1 MSAAEHS
8 EDLLLQRLA
17 QQGNSGSG
25 GPSTSAA
32 AAAAGGADDPTALVR
47 ATDIENLLRQTVWN
61 QNRLAVPALLVPPG
75 ELLRRGLL
83 HPSYRLQFTSG
94 GSLAS
99 EPLLFLPV
107 ADIPTLKRRRRLIM
121 GPTPLPALAA
131 APKQLPALPAAA
143 AAAVEAAAAA
153 AVASGVAAVPPVHAS
168 AVPVETTAGTALAST
183 LDSMEVDAP
192 SGSDGAQQ
200 GSSSLLQPE
209 TQDGADGGSSAAAMQ
224 SQEGDAVAAAEGAAG
239 EDSGQQLQQ
248 DEQPS
253 GLASEAAEQQRE
265 ASGSEQQET
274 PQEAQQA
281 SGSRQLQALQQAQQQ
296 AQQQARDA
304 TAEVAPVGLAEDDGE
319 EMVEGLL
326 LVSAR
331 TALWGRFPLN
341 GTYYQVLAAIVHK
354 LRQSCHVL
362 LRFGLL
368 PFGRPRCSP
377 PQSAPPACRSTRC
390 LLTMPPARSPSRS
403 AALLHFLTCA
413 PSSQGSCCMQTA
425 VGGGQH
431 SHRCWYAVRRCE
443 NSLSSP
449 LRPLFTAAATLAAG
463 PLQAQ
468 LRALWPQVCPLGW
481 VLRWPLRSACVCGHP
496 MPSCTLP
503 AFPAAV

>member
-1 MSAAEHS
+1 MCGTQLRSPSAGWRLVCCFLLKRSPVHPPLINAQHRQGLLPSFQCLAELSQSHCSLCGSAAEHS

-17 QQGNSGSG
+17 QQGNSGSC

-32 AAAAGGADDPTALVR
+32 AAAAGGAVDPTALVR
-47 ATDIENLLRQTVWN
+47 AADIENLLRQTVWN

-83 HPSYRLQFTSG
+83 HPCYRLQFLSG

-143 AAAVEAAAAA
+143 TAAVKAAAAA
-153 AVASGVAAVPPVHAS
+153 AVASGIAAVPPVQPS
-168 AVPVETTAGTALAST
+168 AAPVETTAGAAVVST

-192 SGSDGAQQ
+192 SGSAGAQQ

-224 SQEGDAVAAAEGAAG
+224 SQEGGAAAAAAGAAG

-248 DEQPS
+248 DKQPS
-253 GLASEAAEQQRE
+253 GLASEEAEQSQE

-274 PQEAQQA
+274 PQEAQHS
-281 SGSRQLQALQQAQQQ
+281 SGSRQLQAQQQ
-296 AQQQARDA
+296 AQQQTDTQAREPP
-304 TAEVAPVGLAEDDGE
+304 AEVAPVGLAEDDGE

-331 TALWGRFPLN
+331 TALIGRFPLN
-341 GTYYQVLAAIVHK
+341 GTYFQAG
-354 LRQSCHVL
+354 C
-362 LRFGLL
+362 
-368 PFGRPRCSP
+368 PCSP
-377 PQSAPPACRSTRC
+377 TEAELSCGAAVCSASVVAPDVLTLSECASCLQVNEVFADNATSQEPIKVCCTAISARAPA
-390 LLTMPPARSPSRS
+390 
-403 AALLHFLTCA
+403 
-413 PSSQGSCCMQTA
+413 SQGSC
-425 VGGGQH
+425 
-431 SHRCWYAVRRCE
+431 
-443 NSLSSP
+443 
-449 LRPLFTAAATLAAG
+449 
-463 PLQAQ
+463 
-468 LRALWPQVCPLGW
+468 
-481 VLRWPLRSACVCGHP
+481 
-496 MPSCTLP
+496 
-503 AFPAAV
+503 